1 MIKHI
6 LRIIWNQRS
15 GNGWVFAELLVVAA
29 VLWTMIDSLLVDAY
43 TYYTPLGIQ
52 IDNVY
57 TVTIG
62 KMDPS
67 IAAYVPDSAKAT
79 SDGEDLIRLAD
90 NLKRSPLVVEA
101 CLSATSCPYTWSS
114 SWTSVVPAEET
125 DTTVKVNSFQ
135 RMMVT
140 PSYFD
145 VFRVK
150 AKDGQPLRRVVEGSV
165 GEVVLSADME
175 AKFFGAQSAV
185 GRKLKWSVTNEP
197 GVTVAAVSSP
207 IRQNEYQKSE
217 PCFYMMMRTDEEVV
231 ETVRGRMAQNM
242 DCMIRMKDGF
252 RPEEMESF
260 LQGMS
265 DRLTVNNLYVSS
277 VTPLTNFRDMM
288 LKERQ
293 DNMKK
298 KIALVGFMLVNVFF
312 GIVGTFWLRTQY
324 RRGEMGLRVALGSS
338 RSRLRRFMNVE
349 GISLLSFTAPLVLMF
364 IVNVLYADLPDTV
377 RLPYTWWR
385 FAIAFGGTFLLLG
398 TMIIVGIWLPARQI
412 TRMDLAE
419 ALRYE

>member
-1 MIKHI
+1 MKHI
-6 LRIIWNQRS
+6 LKIIWNQRRS
-15 GNGWVFAELLVVAA
+15 NGWVFAELLVVAA

-43 TYYTPLGIQ
+43 TYYTPLGMR

-57 TVTIG
+57 RVNVG

-79 SDGEDLIRLAD
+79 SDGEDLVRLMD
-90 NLKRSPLVVEA
+90 NLKRSPQVDETCVGMA
-101 CLSATSCPYTWSS
+101 SCPYTWSTSWS
-114 SWTSVVPAEET
+114 SIVPAEVT
-125 DTTVKVNSFQ
+125 DTTLKADMFQ
-135 RMMVT
+135 RIDVT
-140 PSYFD
+140 PSFFD
-145 VFRVK
+145 VFRMRT
-150 AKDGQPLRRVVEGSV
+150 KDGRRLREAVERNT
-165 GEVVLSADME
+165 GEIVISEDME
-175 AKFFGAQSAV
+175 AKFFHGKSGQ
-185 GRKLKWSVTNEP
+185 GQFLKWNATSEQRM
-197 GVTVAAVSSP
+197 TVAAVSSP
-207 IRQNEYQKSE
+207 IRQSEYKKSE
-217 PCFYMMMRTDEEVV
+217 PLFYALMRTDQEVAGMAD
-231 ETVRGRMAQNM
+231 GRMAQNM
-242 DCMIRMKDGF
+242 ECMIRMKDGF
-252 RPEEMESF
+252 PAEEMESF

-412 TRMDLAE
+412 TRMDPAE